1 MKKIKKYDIVETT
14 IILIIW
20 LSTIGMV
27 LGVSVIQSS
36 NGESSENYNK
46 SFENY
51 YKYQPIPT
59 ESPKIFLLEDAT
71 MMDFLKQ
78 HSRHVSIEI
87 IKHIDIETEY
97 IGEYFVTAYCP
108 EECGGSW
115 STSSGATCHYSDDP
129 LEPTTCAI
137 DRNYHGYG
145 EYLMIDGKI
154 YVTEDTGP
162 GVKGRWVDCFVE
174 TMDEVNS
181 WDTGWKSVYSVTFVE
196 WEEMVVTYN

>member
-1 MKKIKKYDIVETT
+1 MKKLKKYNIVETT

-20 LSTIGMV
+20 LSVISIAIWA
-27 LGVSVIQSS
+27 SVMDSP
-36 NGESSENYNK
+36 NGKSSENYD
-46 SFENY
+46 
-51 YKYQPIPT
+51 KYRPVPT
-59 ESPKIFLLEDAT
+59 ESPKIFLLEDMT
-71 MMDFLKQ
+71 VMDFLKQ
-78 HSRHVSIEI
+78 HSQHVSIEI
-87 IKHIDIETEY
+87 IKHVDIEAEY

-115 STSSGATCHYSDDP
+115 STSSGVTCHYSDDP